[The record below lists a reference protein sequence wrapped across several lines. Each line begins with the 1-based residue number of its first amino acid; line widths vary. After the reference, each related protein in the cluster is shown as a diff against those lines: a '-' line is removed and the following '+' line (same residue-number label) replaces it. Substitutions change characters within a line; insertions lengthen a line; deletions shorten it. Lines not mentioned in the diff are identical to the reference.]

1 MIRGDTLMVRSG
13 IVMVAALVLLIAI
26 AAPVARSQS
35 ENDGAGAPAQKA
47 GTIKGRWTER
57 LVKWR
62 QNGPKLKACR
72 VEARKKGL
80 TGDDRWFFL
89 ESCMDKS

>member
-1 MIRGDTLMVRSG
+1 MVRSG
-13 IVMVAALVLLIAI
+13 IVIAAALVLLIAI

-35 ENDGAGAPAQKA
+35 QNDGTGAPAQKV
-47 GTIKGRWTER
+47 GTIKGRWADM

-80 TGDDRWFFL
+80 AGDDRWFFL